1 MAGEYPDDEPV
12 DLPASTPQSLA
23 QALYSRRSDY
33 VRRRTIKVK
42 IGTWN
47 VAACPG
53 TDKDLASWFLEDETA
68 DATGLKNLSVDDDG
82 GTKTDD
88 AAEDPI
94 GLYVLGLQEVVDLNM
109 TKEYMNRTMN
119 ADFSP
124 TDKWQAALEAAM
136 PAGYQLVATD
146 QMVGLILFIYAS
158 SEVLEGISN
167 VSTKQVGTGL
177 LGYFGNK
184 GAIASRIVLGETT
197 KLVFINSHLSSGA
210 GQSYLER
217 RYWDVS
223 QILAKTVFDPIIS
236 MGRVEEI
243 GEKIG
248 DEDFTFWFGDL
259 NFRLDGLPGDDIR
272 RILTLHTRGEYDL
285 SGNNKHGTSVDEP
298 GVVVTKSSE
307 TDDSTT
313 TSSLY
318 SREES
323 FDTATSLPDPDDFPE
338 DPSQDPASLQATI
351 DSLLPHDQLK
361 KSIARKQVFHEGW
374 REGAVT
380 FLPTYKYDVGSVTLF
395 DTSEKQR
402 APSWCDRIL
411 YRTRLDI
418 DKYVKTA
425 IEELEN
431 KKKDDEMKKRGL
443 EEDDDVLFSYDPE
456 DDGEDAPAVEAT
468 PAAPI
473 AYDEYNEDED
483 VPTKGVETA
492 EGAVDRIHQSTYASY
507 QRVTS
512 SDHKPIVS
520 YLTLDYDCV
529 IPELKAQVYAEVA
542 RELDR
547 AENENRPGIT
557 IATDGDANVVDFGD
571 IGFLQKKI
579 SNVTIA
585 NTGGVVATVSFVER
599 EALTDDD
606 NSTSWVST
614 TLTHGDDLDAKQ
626 SASITLKPGETAV
639 AIVEAQ
645 VTTVPFLRSLNDGI
659 QSLEDILVLRVQGGR
674 DHFLAARA
682 TWQPTS
688 FGRSIDELVRVP
700 EGGIRAFIKEKD
712 IKGAIPYDFDVQC
725 SAPRELFKLTE
736 AIQTLSERCV
746 ADAAMLEGLELPG
759 EPGWP
764 LDSGTWTGSLG
775 ELENLKASVIDA
787 LDRDVSVVE
796 VLPVELPSPY
806 RLELLSSVLLLF
818 LSSLT
823 DGLVPAQLAAKMS
836 TNVPNLANLPASSW
850 PDVKLNILDLMSSVP
865 SHNIAF
871 VFLTTALARVATE
884 LIPVTKPEDGIK
896 RRLSFKKADDSDG
909 AIRRRAR
916 EMRYAEVLAPVV
928 FRDKSVLDKAKSI
941 LEFFLKKDVDG

>member
-1 MAGEYPDDEPV
+1 MAGEYPDDEAV
-12 DLPASTPQSLA
+12 DLPATTPQSLA
-23 QALYSRRSDY
+23 TALHSRRSDY
-33 VRRRTIKVK
+33 VRRRTIRVK

-53 TDKDLASWFLEDETA
+53 TDKDLASWFLEDEAA
-68 DATGLKNLSVDDDG
+68 DAIGLKNLDIDDD
-82 GTKTDD
+82 KSKNDD
-88 AAEDPI
+88 AAAKDSI

-109 TKEYMNRTMN
+109 TKEYMNRTIN
-119 ADFSP
+119 ADFTP

-136 PAGYQLVATD
+136 PAGYRLVATD

-158 SEVLEGISN
+158 PEALEGISN

-184 GAIASRIVLGETT
+184 GAIASRIMLGEAT

-236 MGRVEEI
+236 MGRVEEE

-248 DEDFTFWFGDL
+248 DEDFAFWFGDL

-272 RILTLHTRGEYDL
+272 HILTLHTRGEYDL
-285 SGNNKHGTSVDEP
+285 SGNSKHGTSVDEP
-298 GVVVTKSSE
+298 GVVVTKGSE
-307 TDDSTT
+307 TDDST

-361 KSIARKQVFHEGW
+361 KSIARKQVFHDGW
-374 REGAVT
+374 REGPVT
-380 FLPTYKYDVGSVTLF
+380 FLPTYKYDVGSVSLF

-411 YRTRLDI
+411 YRTRLDM
-418 DKYVKTA
+418 DKYVTKA

-456 DDGEDAPAVEAT
+456 DDGEDVPAVPP
-468 PAAPI
+468 PAAPVE
-473 AYDEYNEDED
+473 YDEYNEDED
-483 VPTKGVETA
+483 VPE
-492 EGAVDRIHQSTYASY
+492 EGAGTSEGATDRIHQSAYESY

-512 SDHKPIVS
+512 SDHKPLVS
-520 YLTLDYDCV
+520 YFTLDYDCV

-557 IATDGDANVVDFGD
+557 IATDGDANAIDFGE
-571 IGFLQKKI
+571 IGFLQKKTSSI
-579 SNVTIA
+579 TIA
-585 NTGGVVATVSFVER
+585 NTGGVDATVSFVEKDSF
-599 EALTDDD
+599 ADDD
-606 NSTSWVST
+606 KSTPWVST
-614 TLTHGDDLDAKQ
+614 ILTHGDDADAKQ
-626 SASITLKPGETAV
+626 CASITLKPGEIAV
-639 AIVEAQ
+639 AAVTAQ
-645 VTTVPFLRSLNDGI
+645 VTSVPFLRSLNDGI
-659 QSLEDILVLRVQGGR
+659 QSLEDILVLRVEGGR

-682 TWQPTS
+682 TWQPTC
-688 FGRSIDELVRVP
+688 FGRSIDELIRVP
-700 EGGIRAFIKEKD
+700 EGGIRAFIKAKD

-764 LDSGTWTGSLG
+764 LDSGTWTGSPG
-775 ELENLKASVIDA
+775 ELDALKASVIDA

-796 VLPVELPSPY
+796 VLPVELPSPH

-836 TNVPNLANLPASSW
+836 TNVPNLNNLPASSW
-850 PDVKLNILDLMSSVP
+850 PDVKLHILDIMSSVP

-909 AIRRRAR
+909 AVRRRAR
-916 EMRYAEVLAPVV
+916 EVRYAEVLAPVV
-928 FRDKSVLDKAKSI
+928 FRDKSVLDKSKSI